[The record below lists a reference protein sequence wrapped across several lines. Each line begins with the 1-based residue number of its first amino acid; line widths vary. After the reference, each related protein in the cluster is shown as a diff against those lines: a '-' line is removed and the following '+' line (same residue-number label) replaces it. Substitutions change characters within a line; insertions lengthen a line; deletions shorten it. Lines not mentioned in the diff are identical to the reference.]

1 MTSSNNRQVRVR
13 FAPSP
18 TGYLHVGGARTALY
32 NWLFAR
38 KNKGAFILRIEDTDQ
53 QRHNEEAVSAILE
66 GMKWLGMDWDEGPFH
81 QSDRLDLYRQHCERL
96 VKDGKAYY
104 CYCSAEELAAQ
115 RKEAEEKKQAPKYS
129 GKCRDLSKEQA
140 ELYEKEG
147 RGRVVRLKAP
157 KEGITTVKDLIRKDV
172 KFENCLLDDFVIQKS
187 DGFPTYNFA
196 VVIDDHL
203 MDITHVIRGDD
214 HLSNTPRQVLLYQAF
229 GFEVPLFAHIPMI
242 LGPDKARLSKRHGA
256 MSVIEYRTMGY
267 LREAMVNYLAR
278 LGWGHGDQE
287 IFSVKELLE
296 LFDIEHVNK
305 TSAVFDTEK
314 LTWMNATYIRQM
326 SAEKLLEYCDK
337 ALAAAYPCYKETK
350 NTPEGKERM
359 LKIMKC
365 LQERMRTLNDAVPL
379 SDFFFSDELKFD
391 QTAVEKHLKEE
402 GAKEV
407 LAKLLSA
414 LEKVEP
420 FTKENI
426 EPAFRGLAAEMG
438 LKAGKII
445 HPARVALTGRSDSPP
460 MFDTVELIGKETV
473 LKRLRDAVAD
483 IQG

>member
-1 MTSSNNRQVRVR
+1 MDSSNAKVRVR

-38 KNKGAFILRIEDTDQ
+38 KNGGSFILRIEDTDQ
-53 QRHNEEAVSAILE
+53 QRHNEEAVEAILE
-66 GMKWLGMDWDEGPFH
+66 GMKWLGMDWDEGPHH
-81 QSDRLDLYRQHCERL
+81 QSDRLELYSEHCSRL
-96 VKDGKAYY
+96 VNEGKAYY
-104 CYCSAEELAAQ
+104 CYCTPEELAAQ
-115 RKEAEEKKQAPKYS
+115 RKEAEEKKLPPKYS
-129 GKCRDLSKEQA
+129 GKCRDLTKEQV
-140 ELYEKEG
+140 EGLEKEG
-147 RGRVVRLKAP
+147 KSRVVRLRSP
-157 KEGITTVKDLIRKDV
+157 REGMTIVKDLIRKDV
-172 KFENCLLDDFVIQKS
+172 KFENALLDDFVIQKS

-196 VVIDDHL
+196 VVVDDHL
-203 MDITHVIRGDD
+203 MGITHVIRGDD

-229 GFEVPLFAHIPMI
+229 GFDVPLFAHIPMI
-242 LGPDKARLSKRHGA
+242 LGTDKARLSKRHGA
-256 MSVIEYRTMGY
+256 MSVIEYRNMGY

-287 IFSVKELLE
+287 IFSAKELLE
-296 LFDIEHVNK
+296 LFDIGDVNK
-305 TSAVFDTEK
+305 TSAVFDMEK

-326 SAEKLLEYCDK
+326 PVEQLMEQCDK
-337 ALAAAYPCYKETK
+337 ALGTAYPSYTALKD
-350 NTPEGKERM
+350 TPEGMERI
-359 LKIMKC
+359 LKIIKC

-379 SDFFFSDELKFD
+379 SDFFFQDEIKFD
-391 QTAVEKHLKEE
+391 QASVDKHLKEP
-402 GAKEV
+402 GTKDILSK
-407 LAKLLSA
+407 LAETLKN
-414 LEKVEP
+414 VEP

-426 EPAFRGLAAEMG
+426 EPAFRSLAAEMG

-473 LKRLRDAVAD
+473 LKRLRETIAD

>member
-1 MTSSNNRQVRVR
+1 MDSSNAKVRVR

-38 KNKGAFILRIEDTDQ
+38 KNGGSFILRIEDTDQ
-53 QRHNEEAVSAILE
+53 QRHNEEAVEAILE
-66 GMKWLGMDWDEGPFH
+66 GMKWLGMDWDEGPHH
-81 QSDRLDLYRQHCERL
+81 QSDRLELYSEHCSRL
-96 VKDGKAYY
+96 VNEGKSYY
-104 CYCSAEELAAQ
+104 CYCTPEELAAQ
-115 RKEAEEKKQAPKYS
+115 RKEAEEKKLPPKNS
-129 GKCRDLSKEQA
+129 GKCRDLTKEQV
-140 ELYEKEG
+140 EGLEKEG
-147 RGRVVRLKAP
+147 KSRVVRLRSP
-157 KEGITTVKDLIRKDV
+157 REGMTIVKDLIRKDV
-172 KFENCLLDDFVIQKS
+172 KFENALLDDFVIQKS

-196 VVIDDHL
+196 VVVDDHL
-203 MDITHVIRGDD
+203 MGITHVIRGDD

-229 GFEVPLFAHIPMI
+229 GFDVPLFAHIPMI
-242 LGPDKARLSKRHGA
+242 LGTDKARLSKRHGA
-256 MSVIEYRTMGY
+256 MSVIEYRNMGY

-287 IFSVKELLE
+287 IFSAKELLE
-296 LFDIEHVNK
+296 LFDIGDVNK
-305 TSAVFDTEK
+305 TSAVFDMEK

-326 SAEKLLEYCDK
+326 PVEQLMEQCDK
-337 ALAAAYPCYKETK
+337 ALGTAYPSYTALKD
-350 NTPEGKERM
+350 TPEGMERI
-359 LKIMKC
+359 LKIIKC

-379 SDFFFSDELKFD
+379 SDFFFQDEIKFD
-391 QTAVEKHLKEE
+391 QASVDKHLKEP
-402 GAKEV
+402 GTKDILSK
-407 LAKLLSA
+407 LAETLKN
-414 LEKVEP
+414 VEP

-426 EPAFRGLAAEMG
+426 EPAFRSLAAEMG

-473 LKRLRDAVAD
+473 LKRLRKTIAD

>member
-1 MTSSNNRQVRVR
+1 MDSSNAKVRVR

-38 KNKGAFILRIEDTDQ
+38 KNGGSFILRIEDTDQ
-53 QRHNEEAVSAILE
+53 QRHNEEAVEAILE
-66 GMKWLGMDWDEGPFH
+66 GMKWLGMDWDEGPHH
-81 QSDRLDLYRQHCERL
+81 QSDRLELYSEHCSRL
-96 VKDGKAYY
+96 VNEGKAYY
-104 CYCSAEELAAQ
+104 CYCTPEELAAQ
-115 RKEAEEKKQAPKYS
+115 RKEAEEKKLPPKYS
-129 GKCRDLSKEQA
+129 GKCRDLTKEQV
-140 ELYEKEG
+140 EGLEKEG
-147 RGRVVRLKAP
+147 KSRVVRLRSP
-157 KEGITTVKDLIRKDV
+157 REGMTIVKDLIRKDV
-172 KFENCLLDDFVIQKS
+172 KFENALLDDFVIQKS

-196 VVIDDHL
+196 VVVDDHL
-203 MDITHVIRGDD
+203 MGITHVIRGDD

-229 GFEVPLFAHIPMI
+229 GFDVPLFAHIPMI
-242 LGPDKARLSKRHGA
+242 LGTDKARLSKRHGA
-256 MSVIEYRTMGY
+256 MSVIEYRNMGY

-287 IFSVKELLE
+287 IFSAKELLE
-296 LFDIEHVNK
+296 LFDIGDVNK
-305 TSAVFDTEK
+305 TSAVFDMEK

-326 SAEKLLEYCDK
+326 PVEQLMEQCDK
-337 ALAAAYPCYKETK
+337 ALGTAYPPYTALK
-350 NTPEGKERM
+350 NTPEGMERI
-359 LKIMKC
+359 LKIIKC

-379 SDFFFSDELKFD
+379 SDFFFQDEVKFD
-391 QTAVEKHLKEE
+391 QASVDKHLKEP
-402 GAKEV
+402 GAKDILSK
-407 LAKLLSA
+407 LAEA
-414 LEKVEP
+414 LKDVEP

-426 EPAFRGLAAEMG
+426 EPAFRSLAAEMG

-473 LKRLRDAVAD
+473 LKRLRETIAD

>member
-1 MTSSNNRQVRVR
+1 MPSSNEKVRVR

-38 KNKGAFILRIEDTDQ
+38 KNNGIFILRIEDTDQ
-53 QRHNEEAVSAILE
+53 QRHNEDAVAAILE
-66 GMKWLGMDWDEGPFH
+66 GMKWLGMDWDEGPFY
-81 QSDRLDLYRQHCERL
+81 QTERLDCYKKYCNQL
-96 VKDGKAYY
+96 VSEGKAYY

-129 GKCRDLSKEQA
+129 GKCRNLSKELTEQ
-140 ELYEKEG
+140 YGKEG
-147 RGRVVRLKAP
+147 RSRVVRLKAP
-157 KEGITTVKDLIRKDV
+157 KEGLTTVKDLIRKDIQ
-172 KFENCLLDDFVIQKS
+172 FDNCLLDDFVIQKS

-203 MDITHVIRGDD
+203 MEISHVIRGDD

-229 GFEVPLFAHIPMI
+229 GFEVPIFAHIPMI
-242 LGPDKARLSKRHGA
+242 LGTDKTRLSKRHGA
-256 MSVIEYRTMGY
+256 MSVIEYRNMGF
-267 LREAMVNYLAR
+267 LPEAMANYLAR

-314 LTWMNATYIRQM
+314 LTWMNATYIRRM
-326 SAEKLLEYCDK
+326 TAEKLLELCDK
-337 ALAAAYPCYKETK
+337 SLETAYPSYKEQK
-350 NTPEGKERM
+350 NTPEDRERI
-359 LKIMKC
+359 LKIIKC
-365 LQERMRTLNDAVPL
+365 LQERMRTINDAVPL
-379 SDFFFSDELKFD
+379 SDFFFQDEIKFD
-391 QTAVEKHLKEE
+391 ETSVEKHLKEG
-402 GAKEV
+402 GAKGV
-407 LAKLLSA
+407 LERLLST
-414 LEKVEP
+414 LEKVDP
-420 FTKENI
+420 FVKENI
-426 EPAFRGLAAEMG
+426 EPAFRNLAAEMG

-460 MFDTVELIGKETV
+460 MFDTVELIGKEPV
-473 LKRLRDAVAD
+473 LKRLREA
-483 IQG
+483 IGKLQS

>member
-1 MTSSNNRQVRVR
+1 MDSSNAKVRVR

-38 KNKGAFILRIEDTDQ
+38 KNGGSFILRIEDTDQ
-53 QRHNEEAVSAILE
+53 QRHNEEAVEAILE
-66 GMKWLGMDWDEGPFH
+66 GMKWLGMDWDEGPHH
-81 QSDRLDLYRQHCERL
+81 QSDRLELYSEHCSRL
-96 VKDGKAYY
+96 VNEGKAYY
-104 CYCSAEELAAQ
+104 CYCTPEELAAQ
-115 RKEAEEKKQAPKYS
+115 RKEAEEKKLPPKYS
-129 GKCRDLSKEQA
+129 GKCRDLTKEQV
-140 ELYEKEG
+140 EGLEKEG
-147 RGRVVRLKAP
+147 KSRVVRLRSP
-157 KEGITTVKDLIRKDV
+157 REGMTIVKDLIRKDV
-172 KFENCLLDDFVIQKS
+172 KFENALLDDFVIQKS

-196 VVIDDHL
+196 VVVDDHL
-203 MDITHVIRGDD
+203 MGITHVIRGDD

-229 GFEVPLFAHIPMI
+229 GFDVPLFAHIPMI
-242 LGPDKARLSKRHGA
+242 LGTDKARLSKRHGA
-256 MSVIEYRTMGY
+256 MSVIEYRNMGY

-287 IFSVKELLE
+287 IFSAKELLE
-296 LFDIEHVNK
+296 LFDIGDVNK
-305 TSAVFDTEK
+305 TSAVFDMEK

-326 SAEKLLEYCDK
+326 PVEQLMEQCDK
-337 ALAAAYPCYKETK
+337 ALGTAYPPYTALK
-350 NTPEGKERM
+350 NTPEGMERI
-359 LKIMKC
+359 LKIIKC

-379 SDFFFSDELKFD
+379 SDFFFQDEVKFD
-391 QTAVEKHLKEE
+391 QASVDKHLKEP
-402 GAKEV
+402 GAKDILSK
-407 LAKLLSA
+407 LAEA
-414 LEKVEP
+414 LKDVEP

-426 EPAFRGLAAEMG
+426 EPAFRSLAAEMG

-473 LKRLRDAVAD
+473 LRRLRETIAD